1 MKLLTIIIILISNI
15 NYSFSQEPK
24 SRIEIIDSL
33 KKELKNSDNQSKV
46 DIYVGLSRKYFQYNT
61 DTGLLYGNKALFLS
75 KEIGYVLGTA
85 ESYNV
90 IAFNFSIRG
99 EIDSSYIYLLKAK
112 ELFEAVD
119 DYEKVGDV
127 FVILSI
133 NNNNNLKYDDAI
145 ENLDSAINI
154 YDKLGLINKKASAYV
169 NYGNA
174 LMGMAKYEEALN
186 KFFTSIEI
194 FKESNMLDRL
204 KEPYLNIGNCFN
216 NLMDYDNAIKY
227 YEYTKKYSDSNEVS
241 QLKATLLNNLGEV
254 YILRN
259 NLSKAEENL
268 IEAYRINKLIGNNL
282 FLCTNLSNLA
292 KISLLQDDLKK
303 ADIYL
308 NESINISEPNNLLE
322 QIQISY
328 FYKAELYRKKYQNKK
343 NNNEGNSTLFKALN
357 YLEKSEEIANKFN
370 DKRKLLDIYDLK
382 SQIYYLLQKYDEAY
396 ISISKYNII

>member
-1 MKLLTIIIILISNI
+1 
-15 NYSFSQEPK
+15 
-24 SRIEIIDSL
+24 
-33 KKELKNSDNQSKV
+33 
-46 DIYVGLSRKYFQYNT
+46 
-61 DTGLLYGNKALFLS
+61 
-75 KEIGYVLGTA
+75 
-85 ESYNV
+85 
-90 IAFNFSIRG
+90 
-99 EIDSSYIYLLKAK
+99 
-112 ELFEAVD
+112 
-119 DYEKVGDV
+119 
-127 FVILSI
+127 
-133 NNNNNLKYDDAI
+133 
-145 ENLDSAINI
+145 
-154 YDKLGLINKKASAYV
+154 
-169 NYGNA
+169 
-174 LMGMAKYEEALN
+174 
-186 KFFTSIEI
+186 
-194 FKESNMLDRL
+194 MLDRL

>member
-99 EIDSSYIYLLKAK
+99 EIESSNIYLLKAK

>member
-127 FVILSI
+127 FVVLSI